1 MPAYLLVQ
9 ADVRDWD
16 AYREYMRRTPRVIAK
31 FGGRFIVR
39 GGDRIVLEGLASE
52 MRIAI
57 LEFPTLADVEAFYR
71 SPEYEEVKRFRD
83 GAGEAR
89 FVALDGYP
97 MEQWPDA
104 IAQSELVAAEDA
116 KKR

>member
-39 GGDRIVLEGLASE
+39 GGDRITLEGPASDT
-52 MRIAI
+52 RIAI

-71 SPEYEEVKRFRD
+71 SPEYDEVKSFRD
-83 GAGEAR
+83 GAGDAR

-97 MEQWPDA
+97 QEQWPDA
-104 IAQSELVAAEDA
+104 IAQSELVAVDDA
-116 KKR
+116 RKR

>member
-9 ADVRDWD
+9 ADVNDWD

-39 GGDRIVLEGLASE
+39 GGERMTLEGTAAE
-52 MRIAI
+52 TRIAI
-57 LEFPTLADVEAFYR
+57 LEFATLADVEAFYR
-71 SPEYEEVKRFRD
+71 SPEYEEVKKFRD

-89 FVALDGYP
+89 FVALAGYP
-97 MEQWPDA
+97 QEQWADA
-104 IAQSELVAAEDA
+104 IAQSELVAADDA
-116 KKR
+116 KSR